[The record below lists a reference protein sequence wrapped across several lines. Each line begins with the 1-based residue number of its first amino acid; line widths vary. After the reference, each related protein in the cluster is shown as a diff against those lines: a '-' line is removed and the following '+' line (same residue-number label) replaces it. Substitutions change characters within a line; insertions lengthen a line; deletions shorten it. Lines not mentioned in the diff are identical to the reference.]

1 MSGVCVVPLFQFKRF
16 DMTPQ
21 PALGQV
27 IAELIAVGDRWALA
41 SWFAQP
47 NPWLADRLP
56 ADTLELDRSAVL
68 HAARADRLLA
78 IRRRA

>member
-1 MSGVCVVPLFQFKRF
+1 MQEVLVPSAVSARARCVFRHA
-16 DMTPQ
+16 
-21 PALGQV
+21 PA
-27 IAELIAVGDRWALA
+27 AVT
-41 SWFAQP
+41 WFAQP

-78 IRRRA
+78 IC